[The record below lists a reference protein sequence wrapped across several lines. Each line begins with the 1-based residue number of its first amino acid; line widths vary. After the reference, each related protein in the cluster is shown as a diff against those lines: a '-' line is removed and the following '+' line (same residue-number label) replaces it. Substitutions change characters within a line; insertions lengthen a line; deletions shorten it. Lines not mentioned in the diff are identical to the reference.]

1 MLYISTS
8 PESTVDAARKQSI
21 KNAEKEFKI
30 TDSELQ
36 EISQI
41 LFEEDKSDLLSLVKI
56 NLQGYLNTSKATSNI
71 QEDRAP
77 SP

>member
-1 MLYISTS
+1 MLYTSTS
-8 PESTVDAARKQSI
+8 PATVDAAKKQSM

-36 EISQI
+36 EISQV

-56 NLQGYLNTSKATSNI
+56 NLQGYLNTSKKASNI

-77 SP
+77 FP

>member
-1 MLYISTS
+1 MLYTS
-8 PESTVDAARKQSI
+8 ASPATVDAAKKQSM

-36 EISQI
+36 EISQV

-56 NLQGYLNTSKATSNI
+56 NLQGYLNTSKKASNI

-77 SP
+77 FP

>member
-1 MLYISTS
+1 MLYTSTS
-8 PESTVDAARKQSI
+8 PATVDAGKKQSM

-36 EISQI
+36 EISQV

-56 NLQGYLNTSKATSNI
+56 NLQGYLNTSKKASNI

-77 SP
+77 FP